1 MDFAKY
7 PGYKPDIMTRRAAML
22 RGEGLNN
29 KLLFSHHKSDHTE
42 NLVSWY
48 DQHYNKK
55 ERPVSDQL
63 PEFRHWDGNRLA
75 WEPEASDHPIR
86 GQPTNFGLRE
96 SMKKKWEKEEA
107 QAGLGDYNT
116 TYGTSFKDLPANSLV
131 TTHYSPPK
139 ALSTRMHPANQIN
152 KDLSLRTVN
161 VIQTP
166 EQVIIPTGSRLAS
179 KEGSKSAIPDV
190 SI

>member
-1 MDFAKY
+1 MF
-7 PGYKPDIMTRRAAML
+7 IFFL
-22 RGEGLNN
+22 SLQGLNN

-86 GQPTNFGLRE
+86 GWYWFTIFSFL
-96 SMKKKWEKEEA
+96 EKC
-107 QAGLGDYNT
+107 
-116 TYGTSFKDLPANSLV
+116 
-131 TTHYSPPK
+131 
-139 ALSTRMHPANQIN
+139 
-152 KDLSLRTVN
+152 
-161 VIQTP
+161 
-166 EQVIIPTGSRLAS
+166 
-179 KEGSKSAIPDV
+179 KEL
-190 SI
+190 